1 MLICWFFLRFI
12 YDVVENDN
20 VEMVCLFI
28 VYGVDLILVI
38 YGGLLFE
45 KIVYSDKM
53 RLFIIGN
60 VVKGVY

>member
-1 MLICWFFLRFI
+1 MLIFRFI

-60 VVKGVY
+60 VVKCVY

>member
-1 MLICWFFLRFI
+1 
-12 YDVVENDN
+12 
-20 VEMVCLFI
+20 MVCLFI